1 LEAEFDTVETRAADP
16 FYISEQTKAALRGV
30 HEYWRGKTTS
40 DLATSY
46 MAPEA
51 LTAIAHNIFTTGNY
65 FYNGIGHVTVDYGKV
80 LRVGYSGIIE

>member
-1 LEAEFDTVETRAADP
+1 
-16 FYISEQTKAALRGV
+16 
-30 HEYWRGKTTS
+30 
-40 DLATSY
+40 

-80 LRVGYSGIIE
+80 LRVGYSGIIEEAKAALA